1 MDGANPSKKYKM
13 LIFYVYSNI
22 IIWPRRVRR
31 SFLLPSVYYLVVLAG
46 LMNLNDF
53 YKQTDYFRMIFI
65 FTSTSF
71 SIKYIELL
79 SILFTYIYGVILY
92 FSKVYSL
99 ISPEYDKVF

>member
-1 MDGANPSKKYKM
+1 MAQKGEEKLPAAFCM
-13 LIFYVYSNI
+13 LFSWIT
-22 IIWPRRVRR
+22 
-31 SFLLPSVYYLVVLAG
+31 G

-65 FTSTSF
+65 FTSASF

-99 ISPEYDKVF
+99 IPPEYDTVFWTTLEMINEIRRNIFTWIRRLM